1 MQLQGLGAD
10 TYSFIDDLTATFLS
24 TIDFKPECVNFK
36 AIDGKE
42 QLQKIIQEFRAYIQL
57 HHPQGII
64 NFNNIE
70 SINQH
75 WVNSA
80 LGALIRRNGGKTKRR
95 LMRNK
100 PNLAAIDPKP
110 LPSSQSGPGNP
121 VHHFKAASVPLALK
135 DSTICVHVPNKPFLI
150 HRDVLSTYRTPA
162 SQGKLD
168 TTLDIQDISLSA
180 LLSVLQNPEECAIN
194 FDPTTQSLYHINTP
208 NPAQNLESIDGIEIQ
223 FQGGFRF
230 VIQKSLSNGQ
240 TDIHFVVKSKSLLN
254 AHSKNSVAPETI
266 APQKTSAPSKPP
278 ISPETSTPHKD
289 AIPNLLP
296 NLLAHKAQRNH
307 TSETDVRE
315 HAEDQSPLT
324 NSPRALDARPSSQLL
339 DGSKLP
345 PRKRARLS
353 KSSSPNVEYMEN
365 DDEDNIDDAGKN
377 ETSPGNNQLSTTGGN
392 RDDVDSRPIAGTLFD
407 YNMALALE
415 LEKDVGAPPVIG
427 EEETEDQFMER
438 ERDYQERV
446 RNQRTLKM
454 QRQLESKV
462 CEQLSEETWLETCR
476 VLRHDPTQRNSQF
489 VVSIRG
495 MSRKLL
501 PCQAHAVVRTLKLW
515 HSNVYNV
522 MHGHAM
528 GIGKTTIAIATCHV
542 QHLINLMHQHI
553 LLHPKEHVTGKSSM
567 AGSCPSNDYMNRKYN
582 LDCPCSISSPTH
594 ELDVS
599 CGINVI
605 LSPPSLLTTWRR
617 EHVKCYENENSF
629 DMACIIVHRIAGSKN
644 SHPLEDVY
652 ESMVCK
658 GQDASRPRLSNS
670 RYICLTTAQSYNS
683 YIHDFFSKTKKQEY
697 KLSSLWKD
705 ECHKEKGSDSPTIK
719 LIKSN
724 KHLNISSVHL
734 NPMSGTMITNGPNDI
749 VEYLNLMH
757 VDEWKYDESLL
768 SFDVGKLRSLGKEW
782 ESKLKSNKVE
792 ESSDIFKKVITSVQP
807 IIEATTLRFTP
818 DTNFLG
824 TGPVVILPPNYH
836 TNIAC
841 QHPSEW
847 KETMKLYNQ
856 SLDREYNARAQK
868 HRQAWMNKRHGRMDG
883 YQPLSRQ
890 NVWLYYM
897 SRQYS
902 NFPALKTLHLLN
914 ESDTPYRLTEK
925 EWQEHPDWK
934 KEDDSRNAHNL
945 NFRDEPDLP
954 LSKSTE
960 PYRRHLDVIVKSSN
974 KLKEIRKKIDEFP
987 NKRLIFAS
995 NFFTSARILY
1005 LVSHSPATVGEQLLT
1020 YSSIYAIAAMYRR
1033 KMLCS

>member
-1 MQLQGLGAD
+1 MPFNSQIQSRSFYLETYPDGPTPPKSNFSTYSCYIGLGAD

-240 TDIHFVVKSKSLLN
+240 TDIHF

-353 KSSSPNVEYMEN
+353 KSSSPNVEYKEN

-476 VLRHDPTQRNSQF
+476 VLRHDPLKGTRNLSF
-489 VVSIRG
+489 PFAACLAS
-495 MSRKLL
+495 
-501 PCQAHAVVRTLKLW
+501 
-515 HSNVYNV
+515 Y
-522 MHGHAM
+522 
-528 GIGKTTIAIATCHV
+528 CHV
-542 QHLINLMHQHI
+542 
-553 LLHPKEHVTGKSSM
+553 K
-567 AGSCPSNDYMNRKYN
+567 
-582 LDCPCSISSPTH
+582 
-594 ELDVS
+594 
-599 CGINVI
+599 
-605 LSPPSLLTTWRR
+605 LT
-617 EHVKCYENENSF
+617 
-629 DMACIIVHRIAGSKN
+629 RIAGSKN

-987 NKRLIFAS
+987 NKSQGTRRFTWVLAWDGNGDGNGDGKGKDSIEPHIPRYMVAQCSAFAVGLTLNEAYAVGLLEPSYDAAQELQAFSRHSRMGNKEKRTETWLFYNTDDEKELALIERKSRRDSMRAGLDP
-995 NFFTSARILY
+995 THKQKLQLRGGEPGSAIHLD
-1005 LVSHSPATVGEQLLT
+1005 
-1020 YSSIYAIAAMYRR
+1020 
-1033 KMLCS
+1033 